1 MVSINFSFYSV
12 SDYIIDIIYLHDL
25 IYMRGIR
32 ELNDF
37 ILLMLILFITYIR
50 YFTSYSI
57 LEDRSLLDALLISLI
72 ILFLAY
78 IINFIAGSFIL

>member
-12 SDYIIDIIYLHDL
+12 SDYIKDIIYLHDL

-72 ILFLAY
+72 VLFLAY